1 MAQVYDCLPLFKELD
16 ILEMR
21 LRELWDLT
29 DKIVLVESPKT
40 RSGRDKPLFFADHG
54 RRKL

>member
-1 MAQVYDCLPLFKELD
+1 MAQVYDCLPFFKELD

-54 RRKL
+54 RR